1 MNRVPSD
8 SLFTLHFWRTHGVHT
23 LGLGVVAV
31 LLLLQLR
38 QGLADVGPVFRM
50 PRRGGHEQG
59 NETSGGARRGKAR
72 SGARVHRSNSG
83 DFDYSVEEDGGTSL
97 GVLSTVVEK
106 SAVGRGGFPRA
117 QTQLGLEQ
125 PLVIAMVGLPAR
137 GKSYLV
143 KMLMRYLRWTGYEC
157 EVFNVGSLRRAKGMA
172 GVDVSFFDTTN
183 QNAKQLRENLATE
196 VQDVMYEWISE
207 AGSDGNP
214 RIAIFDATNTT
225 RERRL
230 KVATRAR
237 ERKAGLLFVESI
249 CNDEQVLQKNYEM
262 KLQNDDYKDM
272 DPAVARKDFQERVAA
287 YERVYE
293 TIKDDE
299 VDGQISYIQLINV
312 GQKVITRNCS
322 GYISSQI
329 SFYLQQVHIGPRKIY
344 LTLTGESTEEAMQG
358 QKLGKDSLLAGE
370 SAPLSKAGNDYA
382 EKLGKFLETVMDK
395 TPTDLLI
402 LSGTQNVHAETILH
416 LRPNFKCYSTPLLN
430 ELRGGDLHG
439 LSSAQIVSRFPEEH
453 TKRERDRLSY
463 RFPGFG
469 GESYLDV
476 IERAKPVIIEL
487 ERQRRSIVVCAHI
500 AVIRCAFAPAISLSV
515 KQGAPPYPYLPRS
528 LTPSLSHSLTPS
540 LPIFFQP
547 GSYMRISWAAAPSR
561 YLTCPLSTTMS
572 TR

>member
-1 MNRVPSD
+1 MACSRLMED
-8 SLFTLHFWRTHGVHT
+8 SPFFTVQFWRTHAVHA
-23 LGLGVVAV
+23 LGLGLVAV
-31 LLLLQLR
+31 LLVFQVR
-38 QGLADVGPVFRM
+38 QSVADVGPVFR
-50 PRRGGHEQG
+50 RGGGEG
-59 NETSGGARRGKAR
+59 NGCGGARRGKAR
-72 SGARVHRSNSG
+72 TGARVHRSNSG
-83 DFDYSVEEDGGTSL
+83 DFDYSVEDDGGTSL
-97 GVLSTVVEK
+97 GVLSSAGVER
-106 SAVGRGGFPRA
+106 SGVGVPRA

-143 KMLMRYLRWTGYEC
+143 KMLMRYLRWAGHDC

-172 GVDVSFFDTTN
+172 GIDSAFFDMTN

-196 VQDVMYEWISE
+196 VQDYMYQWISE
-207 AGSDGNP
+207 AGADGNP

-230 KVATRAR
+230 AVATRAR

-262 KLQNDDYKDM
+262 KLQNDDYKGM
-272 DPAVARKDFQERVAA
+272 DPAIARQDFQERVAA

-299 VDGQISYIQLINV
+299 VEGQISYIQLINV

-329 SFYLQQVHIGPRKIY
+329 SFYLQQVHISPRKIY

-358 QKLGKDSLLAGE
+358 QKLAKDSLLAGE
-370 SAPLSKAGNDYA
+370 SAMLSKAGNDYA
-382 EKLGKFLETVMDK
+382 EKLGKYLETVMSK

-487 ERQRRSIVVCAHI
+487 ERQRRSVVVCANI
-500 AVIRCAFAPAISLSV
+500 AVIRCALV
-515 KQGAPPYPYLPRS
+515 L
-528 LTPSLSHSLTPS
+528 L
-540 LPIFFQP
+540 
-547 GSYMRISWAAAPSR
+547 
-561 YLTCPLSTTMS
+561 
-572 TR
+572 